1 MRNSDKLGIGFDSDR
16 TSLIHLLLVV
26 KLISQKG
33 KLGSLLDQALDVGL
47 AIIFSTIA
55 LVSESR
61 SLSFE
66 FSGVILVVSILG

>member
-26 KLISQKG
+26 ELISQKG